1 MSNKNTNMRRF
12 SRSKLEDFM
21 KRCFMATDL
30 PEKDAETVARFMA
43 DSDIMGKDSHGIFR
57 LPGYIQ
63 RLINGGINKTPNI
76 QVLKN
81 RSATALVDGDNGM
94 GHLVVNF
101 CAELAIEKAKK
112 SGISWVGG
120 NHSNHAGAA
129 GAYALLPLEQD
140 MIGIYVAVG
149 SANHLPPWGGIEPL
163 LSTNP
168 IAVAIPGMHE
178 EPILLDMATTVSS
191 YGKIKVH
198 AQRNIPMP
206 EGWMVDKNGEPLTDA
221 SQADLGFLLPIG
233 GPKGYGLALIFGILA
248 GTLNGADFGRDVIDM
263 NEDRNSVSNTGQ
275 FILALDISAFMDT
288 NEFKR
293 EIDEVI
299 QTMRNSKTLKGAE
312 GVRLPG
318 DGSHAAMKD
327 RKENGIPLPTPLIV
341 NLEKLANT
349 LSVTQLK

>member
-1 MSNKNTNMRRF
+1 MSNNIEMQRF

-21 KRCFMATDL
+21 KRCFVATEL

-43 DSDIMGKDSHGIFR
+43 VSDIMGKDSHGIFR

-76 QVLKN
+76 KVLKN
-81 RSATALVDGDNGM
+81 RTATALVDGDNGM

-101 CAELAIEKAKK
+101 CAKLAIKKAKK
-112 SGISWVGG
+112 SGVSWVGV

-129 GAYALLPLEQD
+129 GAYALLPLEED

-149 SANHLPPWGGIEPL
+149 SANHLPPWGGVEPL

-168 IAVAIPGMHE
+168 IAVAVPGMHE

-206 EGWMVDKNGEPLTDA
+206 EGWMVDKNGEPMTDA
-221 SQADLGFLLPIG
+221 KQADLGFLLPIG

-248 GTLNGADFGRDVIDM
+248 GTLNGAAFGRDVIDM
-263 NEDRNSVSNTGQ
+263 NADRSSVSNTGQ
-275 FILALDISAFMDT
+275 FILALDISAFMDK
-288 NEFKR
+288 NDFKQ
-293 EIDEVI
+293 EIDKVI
-299 QTMRNSKTLKGAE
+299 QTMRNSKTLNGVE

-327 RKENGIPLPTPLIV
+327 RNENGIPLPKPLIESLAKV
-341 NLEKLANT
+341 ANT
-349 LSVTQLK
+349 LNVTPLK